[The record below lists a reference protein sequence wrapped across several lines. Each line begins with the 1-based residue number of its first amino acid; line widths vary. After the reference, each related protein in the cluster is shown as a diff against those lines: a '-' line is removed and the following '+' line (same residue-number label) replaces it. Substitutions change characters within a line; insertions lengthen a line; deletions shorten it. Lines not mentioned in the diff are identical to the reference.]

1 MRTPIIIILATAVI
15 AAGGVEL
22 LHSKSATIHTNA
34 AQSAAHHNTAPPSQD
49 TCPPG
54 SASWCQ
60 QIGGLP
66 E

>member
-1 MRTPIIIILATAVI
+1 MRMPVIVILATAVI
-15 AAGGVEL
+15 VAGSIEL
-22 LHSKSATIHTNA
+22 LHSKSASVHTTA
-34 AQSAAHHNTAPPSQD
+34 AQSAAHHNTAPSSQD

-54 SASWCQ
+54 SGSWCQ